1 MSHEARIADLGIEI
15 PDALPPFAA
24 YVPTVISGAQLWIS
38 GQVPFRDGALPR
50 TGSVG
55 AEVSP
60 EEAAEEA
67 RWCAINVLAQA
78 RAALGSLDRIL
89 RIVKLQVFVASA
101 PGFVAQPAVAN
112 GASEFLVEIFGDAG
126 RHARSAVGVA
136 ALPLGAPVEI
146 DAVFEISVR

>member
-1 MSHEARIADLGIEI
+1 MSHEARIAELGIE
-15 PDALPPFAA
+15 LPEAPAPVAA

-50 TGSVG
+50 TGCVG
-55 AEVSP
+55 AGVSQ
-60 EEAAEEA
+60 EEAVEEA

-89 RIVKLQVFVASA
+89 RVVKLQVFVASA
-101 PGFVAQPAVAN
+101 PDFTAQPLVAN
-112 GASEFLVEIFGDAG
+112 GASEFIVEVFGDAG

-136 ALPLGAPVEI
+136 ALPRNAAVEVEAI
-146 DAVFEISVR
+146 VEVA